1 MCCQSA
7 DCHLVPSIHSGVLK
21 DGADILPVNSSLS
34 EVNLGPF
41 EFDLSHFFL
50 FGLPL
55 GLVLAV
61 RSTVLPGLDGC
72 RLSSNLHI

>member
-1 MCCQSA
+1 M
-7 DCHLVPSIHSGVLK
+7 LK

-61 RSTVLPGLDGC
+61 RSTVLPGLDGKLFRGLEY
-72 RLSSNLHI
+72 RLFNGLCKERDSYKKR